1 MDAASRMGANLFDLL
16 QVDWDLKKGKYFA
29 KGRPCFIEVSTSIEW
44 FKRFSETSIGP
55 LLRDIFTHYLWM
67 KLNLD
72 WPSDPREGGIVFKE
86 GIPLHSKDATSSF
99 WETSLTRLDI
109 SMLS

>member
-1 MDAASRMGANLFDLL
+1 
-16 QVDWDLKKGKYFA
+16 
-29 KGRPCFIEVSTSIEW
+29 
-44 FKRFSETSIGP
+44 
-55 LLRDIFTHYLWM
+55 M